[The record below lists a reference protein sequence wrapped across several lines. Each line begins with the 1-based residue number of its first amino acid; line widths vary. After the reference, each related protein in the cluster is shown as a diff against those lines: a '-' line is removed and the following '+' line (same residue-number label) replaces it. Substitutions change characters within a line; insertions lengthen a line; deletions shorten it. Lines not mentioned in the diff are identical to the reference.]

1 MQDVARRAL
10 AEGADGVASS
20 CSHDE
25 ASLLMA
31 RDRSILAFS
40 WALRDHRRISDAT
53 SWLDTTLMLAPR
65 AAAAKAAGQH
75 STHLSSALCG
85 EGLVDG
91 LVAHVRL
98 GIVRMLSREPP
109 RDLLGRPELLK
120 SCGDLLGQGSALEI
134 GDFRPPRAP
143 SCLLMGVDG
152 PVVVLAAIGGDLS
165 GDPRR
170 ATPEL
175 LGDRG
180 QRLTKPDPDSD
191 RLPLMIAE
199 PISAR
204 LSSIR
209 DGRCLL
215 GLGHLD
221 PDHRRR

>member
-53 SWLDTTLMLAPR
+53 SWLDATLMLAPR

-109 RDLLGRPELLK
+109 
-120 SCGDLLGQGSALEI
+120 EI
-134 GDFRPPRAP
+134 
-143 SCLLMGVDG
+143 S
-152 PVVVLAAIGGDLS
+152 
-165 GDPRR
+165 
-170 ATPEL
+170 
-175 LGDRG
+175 LGD
-180 QRLTKPDPDSD
+180 Q
-191 RLPLMIAE
+191 
-199 PISAR
+199 
-204 LSSIR
+204 SS
-209 DGRCLL
+209 
-215 GLGHLD
+215 
-221 PDHRRR
+221 